1 MKTVDQISR
10 GAANFFDE
18 EVRPALSGWKSIA
31 YGVAV
36 GRALAS
42 LPQIVEQY
50 APILSPLGILKDGM
64 IDAEGLAAELRTQMS
79 KSGGKLVIPLIKD
92 EFAFTPEDVDSLM
105 RHIER
110 A

>member
-10 GAANFFDE
+10 GVANFYDA
-18 EVRPALSGWKSIA
+18 EVRPSLSGWKQIA
-31 YGVAV
+31 YGIAI
-36 GRALAS
+36 GRAAANA
-42 LPQIVEQY
+42 PQMVEQY

-64 IDAEGLAAELRTQMS
+64 IDAEGLAAELRQQME
-79 KSGGKLVIPLIKD
+79 KSGGKLSIPVLGD
-92 EFAFTPEDVDSLM
+92 VFTFTPTDVDSLM